1 MKKLSLIIIFTLFPF
16 ASHAEDCTT
25 KTCVNVFTE
34 NGQLVIEAHKNGQ
47 KKITTKVIPR
57 PKPTVKPIAKPLV
70 KPKVQPK
77 VKRTYKPRPYTP
89 RPRATATKVRAK
101 SSPTLADRII
111 KSLPSTG
118 IAFQPEGDSLIG
130 VPTYFWSDL
139 PTRFQTTIPILGENV
154 GIDIVPVMT
163 WHFGDGTTFV
173 TTENGGPYPNGR
185 IKHAY
190 EKPGIYWVELVAI
203 WRGFWTLN
211 GVRRPIPGKIEQ
223 FAELEIQAVGAETM
237 FVGK

>member
-1 MKKLSLIIIFTLFPF
+1 MKKLSLIIIFILFPI
-16 ASHAEDCTT
+16 ASHAEDCST

-47 KKITTKVIPR
+47 KKTTTKVIPR
-57 PKPTVKPIAKPLV
+57 PKPTVKPIAKPII
-70 KPKVQPK
+70 
-77 VKRTYKPRPYTP
+77 KRSYKPRPYTP
-89 RPRATATKVRAK
+89 RPRPTATKVRTK

-118 IAFQPEGDSLIG
+118 IAYQPEGDSLIG

-139 PTRFQTTIPILGENV
+139 PTRFQTTIPILGEKV

-163 WHFGDGTTFV
+163 WHFGDGATFV
-173 TTENGGPYPNGR
+173 TTENGGPYPNGG

-223 FAELEIQAVGAETM
+223 FAELEIQAVGAETL